1 MNAVLMLAII
11 MPLDTTPFKVTEKEV
26 VRLVES
32 GIAGS
37 KIEAKVEGPA
47 KVVTTATIRQLRNG
61 RPMIGN
67 TMHEF
72 DIKPSGKGK
81 VKVVVTV
88 TPPQPNAKPKIVT
101 YEFEV
106 E

>member
-1 MNAVLMLAII
+1 MEAVLMLAIV
-11 MPLDTTPFKVTEKEV
+11 MPMDSTPFKVTEKEV

-37 KIEAKVEGPA
+37 RIEAKVEGPA
-47 KVVTTATIRQLRNG
+47 KVSMTATIRQLRNG

-67 TMHEF
+67 TTHEF
-72 DIKPSGKGK
+72 DIKPTGKGR
-81 VKVVVTV
+81 VKVIVTV
-88 TPPQPNAKPKIVT
+88 TPPQPDAKPKVVT